1 MTTTDRLSG
10 VNSGLGRKAPVIAAT
25 TANITLSGEQTIDG
39 IAIVDGNRVL
49 VKDQTT
55 GSENGIYVASTGA
68 WTRATDF
75 DGTNDA
81 TFGTG
86 VVVASGTV
94 SARAEYIL
102 TTTSFTIGTTSLTF
116 TQGLTDS
123 PGADTVSNTSLANM
137 ATQTVK
143 ARDTAGTGDPED
155 VALTDII
162 DWLGSTQGMVLYR
175 GASSWAALAAG
186 TSGYILTAAG
196 AGANPAWAANSASVH
211 TPPQGRLTLETA
223 VPVSTSDQSGKTTV
237 YYTPHIGTSVPIYNG
252 TTFTMTTF
260 AELSQL
266 TTDNT
271 KSPAVVANN
280 SVYDVFVWSDS
291 GTMRATRGPLWSSDT
306 SRGTGAGTTELE
318 RVGGIYLNKVD
329 ITNGPAAN
337 RGTYVGTIRSDGSAQ
352 INDTVLLRYVWNA
365 YHAVKRPM
373 RAVDATNTWNY
384 STATWRQANAA
395 ATNQISYVVGL
406 SNDAVEAKV
415 VGHAVNSGA
424 TVRGVSVGIGVDST
438 SANTASLT
446 GRVQVDNTA
455 TVMAIASYA
464 GYPGIGKHTLAWLE
478 KGNGTDTQ
486 TWSGDGGFSDAELQ
500 SGISGV
506 VFG

>member
-1 MTTTDRLSG
+1 
-10 VNSGLGRKAPVIAAT
+10 
-25 TANITLSGEQTIDG
+25 
-39 IAIVDGNRVL
+39 
-49 VKDQTT
+49 
-55 GSENGIYVASTGA
+55 
-68 WTRATDF
+68 
-75 DGTNDA
+75 
-81 TFGTG
+81 
-86 VVVASGTV
+86 
-94 SARAEYIL
+94 
-102 TTTSFTIGTTSLTF
+102 
-116 TQGLTDS
+116 
-123 PGADTVSNTSLANM
+123 
-137 ATQTVK
+137 
-143 ARDTAGTGDPED
+143 
-155 VALTDII
+155 
-162 DWLGSTQGMVLYR
+162 
-175 GASSWAALAAG
+175 
-186 TSGYILTAAG
+186 
-196 AGANPAWAANSASVH
+196 
-211 TPPQGRLTLETA
+211 
-223 VPVSTSDQSGKTTV
+223 
-237 YYTPHIGTSVPIYNG
+237 
-252 TTFTMTTF
+252 MTTF